1 MKQSLDEYLV
11 RLGAM
16 PPEKVDQLFCH
27 AHDIV
32 GHRVWHPNPGP
43 QTEAYFCEADLLL
56 YGGAGGGGK
65 TDLLEGLA
73 LTKHLRSLLLRPQY
87 TDLGALIERVTAIAG
102 TKKGLNSAPP
112 ARFVFEHRL
121 VDFGAARDM
130 DKAEPGGF
138 DAWLAPIT
146 GHGQHR
152 RRDMKMKESAHQC

>member
-65 TDLLEGLA
+65 TDLLGGLA
-73 LTKHLRSLLLRPQY
+73 LTRHLRSLLLRPQS
-87 TDLGALIERVTAIAG
+87 LVVALFDDVRHCQKAG
-102 TKKGLNSAPP
+102 THK
-112 ARFVFEHRL
+112 
-121 VDFGAARDM
+121 
-130 DKAEPGGF
+130 
-138 DAWLAPIT
+138 
-146 GHGQHR
+146 
-152 RRDMKMKESAHQC
+152 